1 VSADDWDA
9 MVTVGRIVRP
19 QGRRGEVVVD
29 PATDFG
35 DERFRPGAE
44 LWASRA
50 GRVMVVAVVAS
61 WPHQGRWVLALAG
74 VESID
79 EAETWRGVEL
89 RVPAEGLHKLVDG
102 AFYVHDLLGCRVE
115 TTTGMAVG
123 DVARVDL
130 GNGTPLLVVT
140 GVGTDPRGR
149 AQGIQ
154 EVLVPLAESICR
166 RIDVGAKVIV
176 IDPPAGLLD
185 LNVPGRKGE
194 RVAQG
199 EQDGQD
205 EQDER

>member
-9 MVTVGRIVRP
+9 MVSVGRIVRP

-35 DERFRPGAE
+35 EERFRPGAE

-50 GRVMVVAVVAS
+50 GDVTKVAIVAS
-61 WPHQGRWVLALAG
+61 WPHQGRWVLGLAG

-79 EAETWRGVEL
+79 EAESWRGAEL
-89 RVPAEGLHKLVDG
+89 RVPAEGLHKLGDG

-115 TTTGMAVG
+115 TMAGTSLG
-123 DVARVDL
+123 DVVRVDL

-140 GVGTDPRGR
+140 SPRGPD
-149 AQGIQ
+149 AGIQ

-166 RIDVGAKVIV
+166 RVDVGAKVIV

-185 LNVPGRKGE
+185 LNVPGRPGKRG
-194 RVAQG
+194 AQG
-199 EQDGQD
+199 K
-205 EQDER
+205 R

>member
-1 VSADDWDA
+1 VSPHDWDA

-29 PATDFG
+29 PNTDFG
-35 DERFRPGAE
+35 EERFRPGSE

-50 GRVMVVAVVAS
+50 GDVTRLTIVAS
-61 WPHQGRWVLALAG
+61 WPHQGRWVLELAG
-74 VESID
+74 VASIE
-79 EAETWRGVEL
+79 EAQTWRGVEL
-89 RVPAEGLHKLVDG
+89 RVPADGLHELGDG

-115 TTTGMAVG
+115 TMAGTSLG

-140 GVGTDPRGR
+140 SARGPAEGV
-149 AQGIQ
+149 Q

-166 RIDVGAKVIV
+166 RVDVGAKVIV

-185 LNVPGRKGE
+185 LNVPGRPGKRGA
-194 RVAQG
+194 R
-199 EQDGQD
+199 
-205 EQDER
+205 